1 MTDYNT
7 GRASGIR
14 EAAEVASSFGC
25 CHVPNE
31 IAADILALLDA
42 PAPAGV
48 TIKPLVWGYH
58 PEGAIAAPPTGH
70 AYIIDTR
77 MKGRVYSIKGFNPAR
92 EFESKDEAKAAAQ
105 ADYEARIMAALEPAP
120 AGVTVPDE
128 LYQAA
133 KRDAEE
139 AEAYAAELE
148 AKLQD
153 MALDC
158 LAAQGQAEEAYQ
170 AQLVAEAEIDRLR
183 QLIPRPEQTEDE
195 LVWRDHMRGVPLAAL
210 AKEFGVTKE
219 RMRHRLKRIAENRLH
234 LTGDRGASG

>member
-1 MTDYNT
+1 MTKWNLPE
-7 GRASGIR
+7 GRK
-14 EAAEVASSFGC
+14 
-25 CHVPNE
+25 PLTD
-31 IAADILALLDA
+31 ADIADLTRRLAD
-42 PAPAGV
+42 
-48 TIKPLVWGYH
+48 T
-58 PEGAIAAPPTGH
+58 AIEQ
-70 AYIIDTR
+70 
-77 MKGRVYSIKGFNPAR
+77 S
-92 EFESKDEAKAAAQ
+92 
-105 ADYEARIMAALEPAP
+105 
-120 AGVTVPDE
+120 E

-158 LAAQGQAEEAYQ
+158 LAAQGQAAEAYQ

-195 LVWRDHMRGVPLAAL
+195 LVWRDHMRGVPLSAL

-219 RMRHRLKRIAENRLH
+219 RMKHRLKRIAENRLH